1 MSPDS
6 TNNGTIL
13 DEVLLGCHHIAS
25 EAVQSWLEGFQR
37 LRCPPYPEAMASPA
51 PAIDAELEAVTA
63 ALAAVDP
70 RTKRLLL
77 FGSRARGDARH
88 DSDFDVLVVM
98 PQATLTPQE
107 RQQATRS
114 LRAALRPLPLVAVDL
129 VVVGAAD
136 AERFAGSR
144 WHVVARAL
152 REGRELHVAG

>member
-1 MSPDS
+1 
-6 TNNGTIL
+6 
-13 DEVLLGCHHIAS
+13 
-25 EAVQSWLEGFQR
+25 
-37 LRCPPYPEAMASPA
+37 MASPA
-51 PAIDAELEAVTA
+51 PTIDAELETVTA
-63 ALAAVDP
+63 ALAAVEP

-77 FGSRARGDARH
+77 FGSRARGDARP
-88 DSDFDVLVVM
+88 DSDFDLLVVM

-114 LRAALRPLPLVAVDL
+114 LRAALRPLPLSVDL

-136 AERFAGSR
+136 AERLAGSR